1 MKNYMDGLWL
11 LRNQWLKKITR
22 MNNITLIIFPS
33 LTEKLH
39 WKNQIASKYLKGF
52 FFSRRICVFS
62 VSSLWVV
69 QNQWIE
75 DTESYGFSQY
85 SGEISSSHWYLE
97 VKETSPSPCGGM

>member
-1 MKNYMDGLWL
+1 MTAQK
-11 LRNQWLKKITR
+11 
-22 MNNITLIIFPS
+22 S
-33 LTEKLH
+33 VTEKD
-39 WKNQIASKYLKGF
+39 NQDEQYHTNHISFFDRKTTLEEPNCLQISERL